1 MNPGKWAFLAG
12 LVLAAIVGLF
22 FSGNLLIPWAVAAL
36 GLVVGF
42 LNVRGTEIRAFLIA
56 STALIV
62 ALMSIQA
69 QPYNPLWLTAVVL
82 YEKVFITHAVLVVS
96 LMAFFRSAKD

>member
-12 LVLAAIVGLF
+12 LALAAIVGLF
-22 FSGNLLIPWAVAAL
+22 LRDNVTPWAVAGL

-42 LNVRGTEIRAFLIA
+42 LNVKGTEVRTFLIA

-69 QPYNPLWLTAVVL
+69 QPYNPIWLTAVVL

-96 LMAFFRSAKD
+96 LMAFFRTAKD

>member
-1 MNPGKWAFLAG
+1 MNVGKWAFLAG

-22 FSGNLLIPWAVAAL
+22 IQGNLAPWAVAGL

-42 LNVRGTEIRAFLIA
+42 LNVQGREVRTFLIA

-62 ALMSIQA
+62 ALMSIQV
-69 QPYNPLWLTAVVL
+69 QPYNPQWLTDVVL
-82 YEKVFITHAVLVVS
+82 YEKVFITHAVLVVAV
-96 LMAFFRSAKD
+96 MAFFRTARD